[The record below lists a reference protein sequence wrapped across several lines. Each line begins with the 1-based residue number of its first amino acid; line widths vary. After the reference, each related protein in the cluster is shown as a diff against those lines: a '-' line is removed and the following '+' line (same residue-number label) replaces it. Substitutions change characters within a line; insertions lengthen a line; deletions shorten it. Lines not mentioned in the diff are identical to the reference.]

1 MSKAPIEPEICNI
14 HPNAAGIDIGAE
26 SHWVSVPPERASESL
41 REFGCFTGE
50 LHAMA
55 TWLKQCGV
63 TTVAMESTGVYW
75 IPVFQILETSGFEVY
90 LVNAR
95 RVKMV
100 PGRKSDVLDCQWLRQ
115 LHSYGL
121 LAASF
126 RPKDEICALR
136 SYIRHRERLT
146 QNASTHIQRMQK
158 ALTEMNLHLTRV
170 LSDVTGVTGM
180 AIIRAIVAGERDPA
194 KLAALKDPRTKR
206 GAADIGAAL
215 AGDYRVEQ
223 LFILSQ
229 ELQLYDIYRQQIQ
242 LCDQQIEVT
251 LSDLDSDDRADPL
264 LPPRPKG
271 RKPSRNAPKFDLRAH
286 LYRISGVDFTQIDGL
301 ESLSVQTILS
311 EVGLDP
317 TRFATVK
324 HFASWLGLSP
334 GSRISGGKV
343 LSAKTRKVVNR
354 AAKAFR
360 MAAQSLANSKTALG
374 AFYRRLRSRLGPPKA
389 ITATAHKLARIFYH
403 LWTTGET
410 YVDMG
415 VDAYEQQYQQRVVKN
430 LKRRAKQMGFDLV
443 PQQTAI

>member
-1 MSKAPIEPEICNI
+1 MSKSPIEPEICAI
-14 HPNAAGIDIGAE
+14 HPHAAGIDIGAE
-26 SHWVSVPPERASESL
+26 SHWVSVPPERDSASV
-41 REFGCFTGE
+41 REFSCFTGD
-50 LHAMA
+50 LYAMA
-55 TWLKQCGV
+55 AWLKQCGV

-75 IPVFQILETSGFEVY
+75 IPVFQILETSGLEVF

-121 LAASF
+121 LSASF
-126 RPKDEICALR
+126 RPKDAICGLR

-146 QNASTHIQRMQK
+146 QSASTHIQRMQK
-158 ALTEMNLHLTRV
+158 ALTEMNLHLNRV
-170 LSDVTGVTGM
+170 ISDVTGVTGM
-180 AIIRAIVAGERDPA
+180 AIIRAIVAGERNPER
-194 KLAALKDPRTKR
+194 LASLKDPRTKR
-206 GAADIGAAL
+206 SATDIAAAL
-215 AGDYRVEQ
+215 VGDYRAEQ
-223 LFILSQ
+223 LFILTQ
-229 ELQLYDIYRQQIQ
+229 ELQLYDTYRQQIQ
-242 LCDQQIEVT
+242 SCDQQIEQT
-251 LSDLDSDDRADPL
+251 LSNFDSDDRAEPP

-271 RKPSRNAPKFDLRAH
+271 RKPSRNAPEFDLRAH

-301 ESLSVQTILS
+301 ESLTVQTILS
-311 EVGLDP
+311 EVGLYP
-317 TRFATVK
+317 TRFPTVK

-343 LSAKTRKVVNR
+343 LSAKTRKVINR

-403 LWTTGET
+403 LWTTGDA

-415 VDAYEQQYQQRVVKN
+415 VDAYEQKHQQRVVKN
-430 LKRRAKQMGFDLV
+430 LKRRAKEMGFELV
-443 PQQTAI
+443 PQPDAG

>member
-1 MSKAPIEPEICNI
+1 MSKVPIDPEIRSI

-26 SHWVSVPPERASESL
+26 SHWVSVPSERDNEPV
-41 REFGCFTGE
+41 REFSCFTGD

-55 TWLKQCGV
+55 TWLKQCGI

-75 IPVFQILETSGFEVY
+75 IPVFQILETSGLEVY

-158 ALTEMNLHLTRV
+158 ALTEMNLHLKRV

-180 AIIRAIVAGERDPA
+180 AIIRAIVAGERDP
-194 KLAALKDPRTKR
+194 KQLAALKDPRAKR
-206 GAADIGAAL
+206 SKTEIAAAL
-215 AGDYRVEQ
+215 VGDYRAEQ
-223 LFILSQ
+223 LFILTQ
-229 ELQLYDIYRQQIQ
+229 ELQLYDTYRHQIH
-242 LCDQQIEVT
+242 LCDQQIEEV
-251 LSDLDSDDRADPL
+251 LSDLDSDDRAEPP

-271 RKPSRNAPKFDLRAH
+271 RKPSRNAPDFDLRAH

-301 ESLSVQTILS
+301 ESLTVQTILS

-317 TRFATVK
+317 TRFPTVK

-343 LSAKTRKVVNR
+343 LSAKTRKVINR

-360 MAAQSLANSKTALG
+360 MAAQSLTNSKTALG
-374 AFYRRLRSRLGPPKA
+374 AFYRRLRSRIGPPKA
-389 ITATAHKLARIFYH
+389 ITATAHKLARIFYR
-403 LWTTGET
+403 LWTTGDA
-410 YVDMG
+410 YVDIG
-415 VDAYEQQYQQRVVKN
+415 VDAYEQKYQQRTLKK
-430 LKRRAKQMGFDLV
+430 LKRKARLMGFSLV
-443 PQQTAI
+443 PQTDTV

>member
-1 MSKAPIEPEICNI
+1 MTKAPIEAEICSI

-26 SHWVSVPPERASESL
+26 SHWVSVPPERDIEPV
-41 REFGCFTGE
+41 REFSCFTGE

-55 TWLKQCGV
+55 TWLKQCGI

-75 IPVFQILETSGFEVY
+75 IPVFQILETSGLEVY

-121 LAASF
+121 LSASF

-158 ALTEMNLHLTRV
+158 ALTEMNLHLKRV

-180 AIIRAIVAGERDPA
+180 AIIRAIVAGERDP
-194 KLAALKDPRTKR
+194 KQLAALKDPRAKR
-206 GAADIGAAL
+206 SKTEIAAAL
-215 AGDYRVEQ
+215 VGDYRAEQ
-223 LFILSQ
+223 LFILTQ
-229 ELQLYDIYRQQIQ
+229 ELQLYDTYRQQIQ
-242 LCDQQIEVT
+242 LCDQQIENA
-251 LSDLDSDDRADPL
+251 LSDLDSDDRAEPL

-271 RKPSRNAPKFDLRAH
+271 RKPSRHAPDFDLRAH

-301 ESLSVQTILS
+301 ESLTVQTILS

-317 TRFATVK
+317 TRFPTVK

-343 LSAKTRKVVNR
+343 LSAKTRKVINR

-360 MAAQSLANSKTALG
+360 MAAQSLTNSKTALG
-374 AFYRRLRSRLGPPKA
+374 AFYRRLRSRIGPPKA
-389 ITATAHKLARIFYH
+389 ITATAHKLARLFYR
-403 LWTTGET
+403 LWTTGDA

-415 VDAYEQQYQQRVVKN
+415 VDAYEQKYQQRTLKN
-430 LKRRAKQMGFDLV
+430 LKRKARLMGFALV
-443 PQQTAI
+443 PQPDTV